1 MCGFLGLL
9 SKELDKRKIKKFLN
23 VGNLLH
29 HRGPDNNGL
38 WFSRTDRVYF
48 VHTRLSILD
57 LSNAAVI
64 FVL

>member
-29 HRGPDNNGL
+29 HRGPDNTGTFKNKNL
-38 WFSRTDRVYF
+38 IF
-48 VHTRLSILD
+48 VHKRLSIVDIEGGIQPIRNL
-57 LSNAAVI
+57 
-64 FVL
+64 